1 MHPSI
6 ARVALIDI
14 TPPGGGV
21 SKCNIEWVG
30 LLFTDSINFV
40 GHLFGQQIAI
50 MHKWFLGNAN
60 ANLAVTLHRK
70 TTKKLMGKH
79 ALCH

>member
-1 MHPSI
+1 
-6 ARVALIDI
+6 
-14 TPPGGGV
+14 
-21 SKCNIEWVG
+21 

-40 GHLFGQQIAI
+40 GHLFAQQIAI